1 MNSSCW
7 WVLQWATG
15 TPRGG
20 AAFPECVRRMC
31 DAGQVRFGFEQRW
44 TATPDDVL
52 EIYLD
57 HDFWTTLDGLTATSA
72 PEVLEVTRTGD
83 TALIRLRYQ
92 LTVDLPRE
100 AARFIDPNDVSWIE
114 ESTWNLPQRRAE
126 VRFLP
131 DQAAGLMKA
140 SATAEL
146 AAEGADATRAV
157 RGDLRVR
164 IPLLGGKVEKV
175 VVDGIGDHLV
185 EEADAVAA
193 RLR

>member
-1 MNSSCW
+1 MDSSCW
-7 WVLQWATG
+7 WVLQCVSG
-15 TPRGG
+15 TSRR
-20 AAFPECVRRMC
+20 AAGFPGRTRRMC
-31 DAGQVRFGFEQRW
+31 DAGRVRFGFEQRW

-52 EIYLD
+52 DIYLD
-57 HDFWTTLDGLTATSA
+57 HDFWATLDGLTATSA

-83 TALIRLRYQ
+83 RALIRLRYQ
-92 LTVDLPRE
+92 LTVTLPRE
-100 AARFIDPNDVSWIE
+100 AARFIDPNDVTWIE

-146 AAEGADATRAV
+146 AAEGADATRSV

-164 IPLLGGKVEKV
+164 IPLVGGRVEKV